1 MKKTLIGIAA
11 TALLAAGVLAQQAA
25 TLEPQFIN
33 LDLTLKA
40 VQKLIDDKD
49 NKISDTQ
56 AAQLLPYLR
65 EVRANSALTA
75 GDAEFYSMAIKRLLS
90 DKQLEVGGVKPK
102 ADQTSTTAAGGSADQ
117 GIAGGGAGAS
127 SAGSSLTALTVASNP
142 FLEGDLVKSLDDAI
156 LRLMTRAEKV
166 Q

>member
-1 MKKTLIGIAA
+1 MKKMLIGIFA
-11 TALLAAGVLAQQAA
+11 TALLAVGALAQQTAA
-25 TLEPQFIN
+25 LEPQFVN
-33 LDLTLKA
+33 LDLSLKA

-65 EVRANSALTA
+65 EVRANSALTIEA
-75 GDAEFYSMAIKRLLS
+75 AEFYAMAIKRLLS
-90 DKQLEVGGVKPK
+90 DKQLETGGLKPK
-102 ADQTSTTAAGGSADQ
+102 AGQAVVAAGASADQ
-117 GIAGGGAGAS
+117 GTTGGGAGGAS
-127 SAGSSLTALTVASNP
+127 ASTSLTALTVASNP
-142 FLEGDLVKSLDDAI
+142 FLEGDLVKSLDAAI